1 MNEIIKLY
9 KENPVRIIE
18 KDEEPWFVAKDVCSI
33 LEIKEPHRS
42 IKGLDEDEKGRRSM
56 TTPGGEQELTII
68 NEPGL
73 YRLVFKSRK
82 KEAQAF
88 KRWVCHEVLPSIRK
102 NGAYFA
108 PNIPLEKLQKLMES
122 VGEQYKMLIENNS
135 ILRQQLEY
143 AMQFVPKSKYGS
155 TSPVNG
161 QRRTTIRRGA
171 NVAGKGRLI
180 ERRDPEEVGY
190 QMDLFGEY
198 LPQIIFTNAVNIISQ
213 NNIKQLES
221 NYA

>member
-1 MNEIIKLY
+1 
-9 KENPVRIIE
+9 
-18 KDEEPWFVAKDVCSI
+18 
-33 LEIKEPHRS
+33 
-42 IKGLDEDEKGRRSM
+42 
-56 TTPGGEQELTII
+56 
-68 NEPGL
+68 
-73 YRLVFKSRK
+73 
-82 KEAQAF
+82 
-88 KRWVCHEVLPSIRK
+88 
-102 NGAYFA
+102 
-108 PNIPLEKLQKLMES
+108 MES

-171 NVAGKGRLI
+171 NIAGKGRLI